1 MGNLSEKLICTFR
14 EASNHDS
21 CRFAIQGESLSEGT
35 ASVDENFDLVF
46 SPDEKAIVV
55 SVLLAGESQERLEE
69 DVSELESLLHTLGV
83 QVVGRIFQKRQKL
96 TPSCYIGTG
105 KVEEIKALADKE
117 GARLVV
123 FERDLSGPQVRNLE
137 EMTKKKV
144 LDRTGVILQIFS
156 RHARTNQAKTQVEIA
171 RLEYLL
177 PRMTGA
183 WTHFQRQRGG
193 GALQRGMGEK
203 QIEIDR
209 RRARDRISRLQRQLE
224 QIRKEKATQRKSR
237 SNELK
242 VAIVGYTNSGKTTLM
257 KGLTKSQIA
266 PKDELFA
273 TLDTSVKTIDPR
285 TRPKILLSDTVGFI
299 RNLSHSLIESFRTTL
314 EEVSEADLLVHVV
327 DVSYS
332 HYEDHIKVTNQVLQE
347 IGAGDVPQILVFNK
361 VDRLKDLILPRI
373 LRAAYPGCIV
383 VSAESEKDT
392 LLVRDHIY
400 NFFRKNL
407 VTFRMEVPVDNQT
420 AQSLIYRNCIVMEK
434 DFDESRNCLLFHLQ
448 ATRATMAKL
457 RNWIVS
463 VEDELFSMEPEE

>member
-1 MGNLSEKLICTFR
+1 ME
-14 EASNHDS
+14 D
-21 CRFAIQGESLSEGT
+21 
-35 ASVDENFDLVF
+35 NFELVF
-46 SPDEKAIVV
+46 SSQEKAIVV
-55 SVLLAGESQERLEE
+55 SVLLAGESGERLEE
-69 DVSELESLLHTLGV
+69 EISELESLLRTLGV
-83 QVVGRIFQKRQKL
+83 QAVGRTLQKRQKL
-96 TPSCYIGTG
+96 TANCYIGSG
-105 KVEEIKALADKE
+105 KVQEIKELAQSL
-117 GARLVV
+117 GAKLIV
-123 FERDLSGPQVRNLE
+123 FDRNLSGPQVRNLE
-137 EMTKKKV
+137 EMTGMVV
-144 LDRTGVILQIFS
+144 LDRTGVILEIFS
-156 RHARTNQAKTQVEIA
+156 RHARSNLAKTQVEIA

-209 RRARDRISRLQRQLE
+209 RRARDRISRLQKQLE
-224 QIRKEKATQRKSR
+224 HIRKEKATQRKSR

-314 EEVSEADLLVHVV
+314 EEVSEADLLLHVV

-332 HYEDHIKVTNQVLQE
+332 YYEDHIKVTNSVLAE
-347 IGAGDVPQILVFNK
+347 IGAGDVPQVLIFNK
-361 VDRLKDLILPRI
+361 LDRLNDPILPRI
-373 LRAAYPGCIV
+373 LRSAYPGCIV
-383 VSAESEKDT
+383 ISAESEKDI
-392 LLVRDHIY
+392 LKVRDHIY
-400 NFFRKNL
+400 GFFKKNL
-407 VTFRMEVPVDNQT
+407 VTFKMEVPADNQA
-420 AQSLIYRNCIVMEK
+420 AQSLVYRNCIIIEK
-434 DFDESRNCLLFHLQ
+434 GFDEGRNCLLYHLQ
-448 ATRATMAKL
+448 ATRISMAKV

-463 VEDELFSMEPEE
+463 VDDELSPKELD

>member
-1 MGNLSEKLICTFR
+1 MVYFLLINGR
-14 EASNHDS
+14 
-21 CRFAIQGESLSEGT
+21 RR
-35 ASVDENFDLVF
+35 SVDENFELNF
-46 SPDEKAIVV
+46 SPDERAIVV
-55 SVLLAGESQERLEE
+55 SVLLAGESQDRLEE
-69 DVSELESLLHTLGV
+69 DVAELESLLHTLGV
-83 QVVGRIFQKRQKL
+83 SVVGHIFQKRQKL

-105 KVEEIKALADKE
+105 KVEEIKALAEKMN
-117 GARLVV
+117 AKLVV

-137 EMTKKKV
+137 EMTKKVV
-144 LDRTGVILQIFS
+144 LDRNGIILQIFS

-209 RRARDRISRLQRQLE
+209 RRARDRISRLQKQLE
-224 QIRKEKATQRKSR
+224 QIRKEKATQRKAR

-314 EEVSEADLLVHVV
+314 EEVSEADLLLHVV

-332 HYEDHIKVTNQVLQE
+332 HYEDHIRVTNDVLTE
-347 IGAGDVPQILVFNK
+347 IGAGDVPQILIFNK
-361 VDRLKDLILPRI
+361 VDRLKDPILPRI

-383 VSAESEKDT
+383 VSAEAEKDV
-392 LLVRDHIY
+392 LSVRDHIY

-420 AQSLIYRNCIVMEK
+420 AQSLIYRNSIVMEK
-434 DFDESRNCLLFHLQ
+434 GFDESRNCLLFHLQ

-463 VEDELFSMEPEE
+463 VDDEIFSTEPEE

>member
-1 MGNLSEKLICTFR
+1 ME
-14 EASNHDS
+14 D
-21 CRFAIQGESLSEGT
+21 
-35 ASVDENFDLVF
+35 NFELVF
-46 SPDEKAIVV
+46 SSQEKAIVV
-55 SVLLAGESQERLEE
+55 SVLLAGESGERLEE
-69 DVSELESLLHTLGV
+69 EISELESLLRTLGV
-83 QVVGRIFQKRQKL
+83 QAVGRTLQKRQKL
-96 TPSCYIGTG
+96 TPNCYIGSG
-105 KVEEIKALADKE
+105 KVQEIKELAQSK
-117 GARLVV
+117 GAKLIV
-123 FERDLSGPQVRNLE
+123 FDRNLSGPQVRNLE
-137 EMTKKKV
+137 EMTGLVV
-144 LDRTGVILQIFS
+144 LDRTGVILEIFS
-156 RHARTNQAKTQVEIA
+156 RHARSNQAKTQVEIA

-209 RRARDRISRLQRQLE
+209 RRARDRISRLQKQLE

-257 KGLTKSQIA
+257 KGLTKSQVA

-314 EEVSEADLLVHVV
+314 EEVSEADLLLHVV

-332 HYEDHIKVTNQVLQE
+332 YYEDHIKVTNSVLTD
-347 IGAGDVPQILVFNK
+347 IGAGDVPQVLIFNK
-361 VDRLKDLILPRI
+361 VDRLNDPILPRI
-373 LRAAYPGCIV
+373 LRSAYPGCIV
-383 VSAESEKDT
+383 ISAEAEKDI
-392 LLVRDHIY
+392 LKVRDHIY
-400 NFFRKNL
+400 GFFKKNL
-407 VTFRMEVPVDNQT
+407 VTFKMEVPADNQA
-420 AQSLIYRNCIVMEK
+420 AQSLVYRNCIIIEK
-434 DFDESRNCLLFHLQ
+434 GFDEGRNCLLYHLQ
-448 ATRATMAKL
+448 ATRASMAKV

-463 VEDELFSMEPEE
+463 VDDELFPTELD

>member
-1 MGNLSEKLICTFR
+1 ME
-14 EASNHDS
+14 D
-21 CRFAIQGESLSEGT
+21 
-35 ASVDENFDLVF
+35 NFELVF
-46 SPDEKAIVV
+46 SSQEKAIVV
-55 SVLLAGESQERLEE
+55 SVLLAGESGDRLEE
-69 DVSELESLLHTLGV
+69 EISELESLLRTLGV
-83 QVVGRIFQKRQKL
+83 QAVGRALQKRHKL
-96 TPSCYIGTG
+96 TPNCYIGTG
-105 KVEEIKALADKE
+105 KVQEIKDLAQSL
-117 GARLVV
+117 GAKLIV
-123 FERDLSGPQVRNLE
+123 FDRNLSGPQVRNLE
-137 EMTKKKV
+137 EMTGMLV
-144 LDRTGVILQIFS
+144 LDRTGVILEIFS

-209 RRARDRISRLQRQLE
+209 RRARDRISRMQKQLE

-257 KGLTKSQIA
+257 KGLTKSQVA

-314 EEVSEADLLVHVV
+314 EEVSEADLLLHVV
-327 DVSYS
+327 DVSYA
-332 HYEDHIKVTNQVLQE
+332 HYEDHIKVTNSVLTD
-347 IGAGDVPQILVFNK
+347 IGAGEVPQVLIFNK
-361 VDRLKDLILPRI
+361 VDRLNDPILPRI
-373 LRAAYPGCIV
+373 LRSAYPGCIV
-383 VSAESEKDT
+383 ISAESEKDI
-392 LLVRDHIY
+392 LKVRDHIY
-400 NFFRKNL
+400 SFFKKNL
-407 VTFRMEVPVDNQT
+407 VTFKMEVPADNQA
-420 AQSLIYRNCIVMEK
+420 AQSLVYRNCIIIEK
-434 DFDESRNCLLFHLQ
+434 GFDEGRNCLLYHLQ
-448 ATRATMAKL
+448 ATRVSMAKV

-463 VEDELFSMEPEE
+463 VDDELFPRELDE

>member
-1 MGNLSEKLICTFR
+1 VYPHKDGGVE
-14 EASNHDS
+14 D
-21 CRFAIQGESLSEGT
+21 
-35 ASVDENFDLVF
+35 NFELVF
-46 SPDEKAIVV
+46 SSQEKAIVV
-55 SVLLAGESQERLEE
+55 SVLLAGESGERLDE
-69 DVSELESLLHTLGV
+69 DVAELESLLRTLGV
-83 QVVGRIFQKRQKL
+83 QAVGRTLQKRQKL
-96 TPSCYIGTG
+96 TPNCYIGSG
-105 KVEEIKALADKE
+105 KVQEIKELALLK
-117 GARLVV
+117 GAKLIV
-123 FERDLSGPQVRNLE
+123 FDRNLSGPQVRNLE
-137 EMTKKKV
+137 EMTGMVV
-144 LDRTGVILQIFS
+144 LDRTGVILEIFS
-156 RHARTNQAKTQVEIA
+156 RHARSNQAKTQVEIA

-209 RRARDRISRLQRQLE
+209 RRARDRISRLQKQLE

-314 EEVSEADLLVHVV
+314 EEVSEADLLLHVV
-327 DVSYS
+327 DVSYA
-332 HYEDHIKVTNQVLQE
+332 HYEDHIKVTNSVLTD
-347 IGAGDVPQILVFNK
+347 IGAGDVPQVLIFNK
-361 VDRLKDLILPRI
+361 VDRLNDPILPRI

-383 VSAESEKDT
+383 VSAEAERDVLK
-392 LLVRDHIY
+392 VRDVIY
-400 NFFRKNL
+400 NFFQKNL
-407 VTFRMEVPVDNQT
+407 VTFKMEVPADNQA
-420 AQSLIYRNCIVMEK
+420 AQSLVYRNCIVIEK
-434 DFDESRNCLLFHLQ
+434 GFDEGRNCLLFHLQ
-448 ATRATMAKL
+448 APRATMAKL

-463 VEDELFSMEPEE
+463 VEDELLPTEISE

>member
-1 MGNLSEKLICTFR
+1 M
-14 EASNHDS
+14 D
-21 CRFAIQGESLSEGT
+21 
-35 ASVDENFDLVF
+35 DNFDLVF
-46 SPDEKAIVV
+46 SSNEKAVVV

-69 DVSELESLLHTLGV
+69 DVTELESLLHTLGV

-105 KVEEIKALADKE
+105 KVEEIKALAEQE
-117 GARLVV
+117 GAKLLV

-137 EMTKKKV
+137 EMTKKVV

-156 RHARTNQAKTQVEIA
+156 RHARSNQAKTQVEIA

-209 RRARDRISRLQRQLE
+209 RRARDRISRLHKQLE

-314 EEVSEADLLVHVV
+314 EEVSEADLLIHVV

-332 HYEDHIKVTNQVLQE
+332 HYEDHIRVTNDVLSE
-347 IGAGDVPQILVFNK
+347 IGAGDVPQILIFNK
-361 VDRLKDLILPRI
+361 VDRLNDPVLPRI

-383 VSAESEKDT
+383 VSAEAEKDV

-400 NFFRKNL
+400 KFFRRNL
-407 VTFRMEVPVDNQT
+407 VTFRMEVPVENQT
-420 AQSLIYRNCIVMEK
+420 APSMIYRNCIVMEK
-434 DFDESRNCLLFHLQ
+434 GFDESRNCLLFHLQ
-448 ATRATMAKL
+448 ATRVTMAKL

-463 VEDELFSMEPEE
+463 VDDEALPTEIEE